1 MDKLKV
7 LLLTFSFML
16 LSISSCFAWG
26 LGWGWGVLDDIGDR
40 PLIQYYA
47 HTLEKGWSDRAN
59 DGEAA
64 GDPYG
69 SQTID
74 AIRVQFL
81 TGRNMYVMYRVHVQN
96 GEWTGWAM
104 NGSTAGIYG
113 KPIDGIQI
121 ALGSWRGDLWS
132 VSYKGRIK
140 NQGWSREWLPE
151 GEILGNLQDPIL
163 SFRVRVQ

>member
-1 MDKLKV
+1 MDKFKI

-26 LGWGWGVLDDIGDR
+26 WGWNDLDDIGDR

-47 HTLEKGWSDRAN
+47 HTLENGWSDRAN

-69 SQTID
+69 TQTID

-96 GEWTGWAM
+96 GDW
-104 NGSTAGIYG
+104 
-113 KPIDGIQI
+113 
-121 ALGSWRGDLWS
+121 LGHERIHSRYLWQA
-132 VSYKGRIK
+132 Y
-140 NQGWSREWLPE
+140 
-151 GEILGNLQDPIL
+151 
-163 SFRVRVQ
+163 